1 MNHFNSSAFRFNVSL
16 LPHHSNQNIKTNLHM
31 IKTIVHSAGGG
42 YGGGGGRA
50 GAGMYHTS
58 CSTGGVG
65 ATAFIPSF
73 FSGCLGP
80 GCNCH
85 DVTTIDV
92 RGGVEFTPRSSVW
105 RWQRR
110 SERQCRVRCLCKS
123 WRGRSL
129 ALRWWRRRPTARGG
143 ARATSSAAAPTPPVL
158 QDVWYMPA
166 PALPPRQPPPP
177 PQPPPAE

>member
-65 ATAFIPSF
+65 AAADEVALAP
-73 FSGCLGP
+73 
-80 GCNCH
+80 
-85 DVTTIDV
+85 
-92 RGGVEFTPRSSVW
+92 PRAV
-105 RWQRR
+105 
-110 SERQCRVRCLCKS
+110 
-123 WRGRSL
+123 G
-129 ALRWWRRRPTARGG
+129 RRRHQRSARE
-143 ARATSSAAAPTPPVL
+143 RPRHDLQRQRTRHCLSDLLCHPNSSAFRFNVSL
-158 QDVWYMPA
+158 
-166 PALPPRQPPPP
+166 LPHY
-177 PQPPPAE
+177 ANHNIKTNS